1 MRFAPRRRASADINL
16 TPLIDILFLVLVFL
30 VVTATFS
37 DRTVLR
43 ISLPPA
49 SSAEALGKESD
60 ALVIVIDAGGTVYVD
75 GVAQPLDALS
85 RRLEALQNKDLAP
98 VTVAADERTL
108 HGRVIQVVDLIRQ
121 AGIFRL
127 DIQTFAGDPTS
138 Q

>member
-1 MRFAPRRRASADINL
+1 MRFAPRRRESAEINL

-49 SSAEALGKESD
+49 SSAESLGKESD
-60 ALVIVIDAGGTVYVD
+60 ALLIVIDAGGTVYVD
-75 GVAQPLDALS
+75 GMAQSLDAVS
-85 RRLEALQNKDLAP
+85 RRLDALQNKDMAP
-98 VTVAADERTL
+98 VTVAADERTP

-121 AGIFRL
+121 AGLFRL
-127 DIQTFAGDPTS
+127 DIQTFSGGS
-138 Q
+138 VGQ